1 MLNVNQKII
10 LYFSYEGH
18 NIHNK
23 SLSSLSDTEQ
33 NLNM

>member
-1 MLNVNQKII
+1 MLNVDKNMI

-23 SLSSLSDTEQ
+23 CPSSLSDTEQ
-33 NLNM
+33 KLNM